1 MSKGR
6 RKITLQTLGHQ
17 SPIHLS
23 VQGAYFTQSLIS
35 THPSDILAQAYGS
48 NTWGKLQ
55 QDSITIAV
63 EDFIYMVLRHFS
75 N

>member
-6 RKITLQTLGHQ
+6 RKITLQTMGQ
-17 SPIHLS
+17 WSTIYLS
-23 VQGAYFTQSLIS
+23 VQGAYPTRSLVL

-48 NTWGKLQ
+48 NTCGKLQ
-55 QDSITIAV
+55 QDSITIPV
-63 EDFIYMVLRHFS
+63 EDLIYMVLGHFS